1 MNKIKNAPG
10 KEGNKKQQPKGNDLQ
25 RVYDR
30 LLTHTESAT
39 MTAVALNIYR
49 PSLCR
54 RKKDLEIAGRLAV
67 VKKAYCKITGRLV
80 QYLTTDSKIFPISS
94 QQLKMF

>member
-1 MNKIKNAPG
+1 MLNPAAPH
-10 KEGNKKQQPKGNDLQ
+10 ENQQHKGNDLQ
-25 RVYDR
+25 RVYER

-67 VKKAYCKITGRLV
+67 VKKSYCKITGRLV
-80 QYLTTDSKIFPISS
+80 QFLSTNPAMMPINS
-94 QQLKMF
+94 QLKFQF